1 MHAVKFYRSGT
12 AALRSVLPDALL
24 LLIARLAIAAIF
36 FLSGR
41 TKVEGLLTITDGTYE
56 LFRSE
61 YALPIVSPEV
71 AAIAATGAEHLFPI
85 LLVLGLGTRFAALA
99 LIGMT
104 LVIQLFV
111 YPDAWP
117 THLTWLAILLPCQSA
132 SKKDPLSASKRD
144 PVCRAV

>member
-71 AAIAATGAEHLFPI
+71 AAIAATAGKMTQSRTPI
-85 LLVLGLGTRFAALA
+85 LTLCPVAGVSVGETVSSAGSRGGIDSILPGRNGNGGPGESAAC
-99 LIGMT
+99 
-104 LVIQLFV
+104 
-111 YPDAWP
+111 
-117 THLTWLAILLPCQSA
+117 PC
-132 SKKDPLSASKRD
+132 R
-144 PVCRAV
+144 